1 MEKYIYNKQNDLH
14 YELIGDYY
22 YPCVATPQLRNI
34 GVWGQ
39 RRLNYLRNHQKAIY
53 TGMLLSGTLE
63 THLEEIDRNASQIFD
78 HTFHQLII
86 QANLSEATKE
96 YDQLYWVT
104 QMNNIRAQANE
115 IVFSELI
122 FT

>member
-1 MEKYIYNKQNDLH
+1 
-14 YELIGDYY
+14 
-22 YPCVATPQLRNI
+22 
-34 GVWGQ
+34 
-39 RRLNYLRNHQKAIY
+39 
-53 TGMLLSGTLE
+53 MLLSGMLE
-63 THLEEIDRNASQIFD
+63 THLEEIDRNASLFFN

-96 YDQLYWVT
+96 YDQMYWVT